1 MKRGRRVP
9 RGALATATLAREQSP
24 PGIRTAVHPRRAAS
38 PNRPNR
44 HVRLTICHV
53 LFTLATLHA
62 AGCTAPRIAATPE
75 PVPVEAEGE
84 GAAIDP
90 IGIYDLTM
98 SSETMVSEGTMEIYG
113 EPGGYLGRVSVG
125 SVNGRI
131 LLVEPG
137 EGGLTV
143 QVDVEGGRLVFR
155 LAGDPSYLSGN
166 WVMGG
171 RRGTVVAERRAP
183 AAR

>member
-1 MKRGRRVP
+1 MF
-9 RGALATATLAREQSP
+9 
-24 PGIRTAVHPRRAAS
+24 
-38 PNRPNR
+38 
-44 HVRLTICHV
+44 
-53 LFTLATLHA
+53 FTLATLHA
-62 AGCTAPRIAATPE
+62 LGCAAPRIAAMPE
-75 PVPVEAEGE
+75 PVPVEAERS

-90 IGIYDLTM
+90 IGMYDLTM

-155 LAGDPSYLSGN
+155 LAGDAFYLSGN
-166 WVMGG
+166 WIMGG